1 MDTLHCMATITSY
14 DDIFTIHAPDKKSGD
29 IIEILDT
36 SNVARRAKLSV
47 PMGDDFAFEWVAE
60 TAEAHFTKPGDE
72 WLIQTTAP
80 HVQGDRVTVNSKNGE
95 QQHVLGEAVG
105 ENLFRPQ
112 KRNHFLQNPTGSKPK
127 WCVRVYEEPVKPGD
141 IVEVLKKDNTTQR
154 QQLVSQVA
162 PGVWT
167 TKKV

>member
-29 IIEILDT
+29 IVEVLDT
-36 SNVARRAKLSV
+36 NNVARRAKLSV
-47 PMGDDFAFEWVAE
+47 PMGDDFAFEWVVE
-60 TAEAHFTKPGDE
+60 TVEAHFTKPGDE
-72 WLIQTTAP
+72 WLIQTAAP
-80 HVQGDRVTVNSKNGE
+80 HVQGDRVTVNSKNGQ

-112 KRNHFLQNPTGSKPK
+112 KRNHFQQNPTGSKPK